1 MSDPSPVLSTIIIV
15 FALQAILLSALV
27 YFKKPKRQS
36 NIFLSLLIFF
46 YALMALNIAF
56 INVLIRFDSFPI
68 FRYFQLEL
76 LYGIGPA
83 LYFYTKSISKHSFKF
98 RKTDYIHFVPVFIEF
113 IFYRTSF
120 YRLGAEGMYQ
130 APQHPYTKIYLT
142 EQWLGII
149 SITVYT
155 LFTLNLLLKHQD
167 WLKQHYSNLDKKSLN
182 WLKLPVIVYAFFW
195 IAWNILTETDRII
208 YAGSLKDYY
217 FLPTFVGLAIV
228 SVWIAFKSY
237 TMPLPN
243 PKEKLKK
250 LNPNTE
256 RPINLSE
263 YAKKIDLVMT
273 TEKPY
278 LNSDLSLSDLANH
291 LDINTKQ
298 LSQTINSYLG
308 KNFYEFVNHYRVKH
322 FIQKVEDSE
331 QEKYTLLSLALDSGF
346 KSKSTFNDAFKKITE
361 KTPTE
366 YIKKLKK
373 ESESVQSV
381 D

>member
-1 MSDPSPVLSTIIIV
+1 MSTPSPVLSTIIIV

-27 YFKKPKRQS
+27 YFKQPKKQS
-36 NIFLSLLIFF
+36 NTFLSLLIFF

-83 LYFYTKSISKHSFKF
+83 LYFYTKSISNPNFRFKK
-98 RKTDYIHFVPVFIEF
+98 RDYLHFLPVIIEF
-113 IFYRTSF
+113 IFYRTAF

-130 APQHPYTKIYLT
+130 AQQHPYTKIYLA

-149 SITVYT
+149 SISVYT
-155 LFTLNLLLKHQD
+155 LFTFKLLIKHQD

-182 WLKLPVIVYAFFW
+182 WLKLPVIFYAFFW
-195 IAWNILTETDRII
+195 IAWNILKELDRII
-208 YAGSLKDYY
+208 YEGSLKDYY
-217 FLPTFVGLAIV
+217 FLPTFMGLAIV

-237 TMPLPN
+237 TMPPVN
-243 PKEKLKK
+243 QKEKLKK
-250 LNPNTE
+250 LKPKAD

-263 YAKKIDLVMT
+263 YAKKIELLMT

-278 LNSDLSLSDLANH
+278 LNSDLSLSELANQ
-291 LDINTKQ
+291 LEMNTKQ
-298 LSQTINSYLG
+298 LSQTINSCFG
-308 KNFYEFVNHYRVKH
+308 KNFYEFVNQYRVGH
-322 FIQKVEDSE
+322 FIEKVKASE
-331 QEKYTLLSLALDSGF
+331 QEKFTLLSLAYDCGF
-346 KSKSTFNDAFKKITE
+346 KSKSTFNDSFKKITGT
-361 KTPTE
+361 TPTE
-366 YIKKLKK
+366 YIKKMKK
-373 ESESVQSV
+373 ESESMHSV